1 MKMTQETGDE
11 RKEPENMI
19 TTLHSIERAKER
31 IGMNPRAAEH
41 FMRNALERGKDKSM
55 FTCEQKRKWLTAKE
69 EACGY
74 QALVYNDMC
83 LIVDG
88 GVVITLYEVPG
99 WFKSSSRYSG
109 KERIRNRAKFE
120 KYNRCYAEA
129 GWTV

>member
-1 MKMTQETGDE
+1 
-11 RKEPENMI
+11 MI

-74 QALVYNDMC
+74 QALVYNDM
-83 LIVDG
+83 
-88 GVVITLYEVPG
+88 
-99 WFKSSSRYSG
+99 
-109 KERIRNRAKFE
+109 
-120 KYNRCYAEA
+120 
-129 GWTV
+129 